1 MSFGREL
8 KCHARNVFADTNS
21 SHVEFW
27 YLWYFNGGLTPLC
40 VFSSCSSSNLFHP
53 SQLWRLIDAI
63 FIIIPFFPQ
72 QFVNIKRN
80 KSQEQTCW
88 SNLIVFWSSQS
99 QFLALKHLFAGL
111 FAGCLFYAWK
121 NLSKSIFIHFCLHLA
136 ILFFVHCDCV
146 ISPFRLKTV
155 QPKVRSF
162 PLLNIAQ
169 TLLTSSCCN
178 ETGYSCCSLDT

>member
-99 QFLALKHLFAGL
+99 QLLALKVILQNIYLQVASSMLGKICQNPFSFISVFILQSFSLFT
-111 FAGCLFYAWK
+111 
-121 NLSKSIFIHFCLHLA
+121 
-136 ILFFVHCDCV
+136 V
-146 ISPFRLKTV
+146 IV
-155 QPKVRSF
+155 SF
-162 PLLNIAQ
+162 PLSDLRLYNLKSVIPSFKYSTNPSNIQ
-169 TLLTSSCCN
+169 LL
-178 ETGYSCCSLDT
+178 

>member
-99 QFLALKHLFAGL
+99 QLLALKVILQNIYFSFISVFILQSFSLFT
-111 FAGCLFYAWK
+111 
-121 NLSKSIFIHFCLHLA
+121 
-136 ILFFVHCDCV
+136 V
-146 ISPFRLKTV
+146 IV
-155 QPKVRSF
+155 SF
-162 PLLNIAQ
+162 PLSDLRLYN
-169 TLLTSSCCN
+169 LKS
-178 ETGYSCCSLDT
+178 GHSLF

>member
-40 VFSSCSSSNLFHP
+40 VFSSCSSSNLFRP

-99 QFLALKHLFAGL
+99 QLLALKVILQNIYLQVASSMLGKICQNPFSFISVFILQSFSLFT
-111 FAGCLFYAWK
+111 
-121 NLSKSIFIHFCLHLA
+121 
-136 ILFFVHCDCV
+136 V
-146 ISPFRLKTV
+146 IV
-155 QPKVRSF
+155 SF
-162 PLLNIAQ
+162 PLSDLRLYNLKSVIPSFKYSTNPSNIQ
-169 TLLTSSCCN
+169 LL
-178 ETGYSCCSLDT
+178 

>member
-8 KCHARNVFADTNS
+8 KCHAWNVFADTNS

-63 FIIIPFFPQ
+63 FIIMPFFPQ

-99 QFLALKHLFAGL
+99 QLLALKVILQNIYLQVASSMLGKICQNPFSFISVFILQSFSLFT
-111 FAGCLFYAWK
+111 
-121 NLSKSIFIHFCLHLA
+121 
-136 ILFFVHCDCV
+136 V
-146 ISPFRLKTV
+146 IV
-155 QPKVRSF
+155 SF
-162 PLLNIAQ
+162 PLSDLR
-169 TLLTSSCCN
+169 L
-178 ETGYSCCSLDT
+178 

>member
-8 KCHARNVFADTNS
+8 KCHARNIFADTNS
-21 SHVEFW
+21 SHVDFW

-99 QFLALKHLFAGL
+99 QLLALKVILQNIYLQVASSMLGKICQNPFSFISVFILQSFSLFT
-111 FAGCLFYAWK
+111 
-121 NLSKSIFIHFCLHLA
+121 
-136 ILFFVHCDCV
+136 V
-146 ISPFRLKTV
+146 IV
-155 QPKVRSF
+155 SF
-162 PLLNIAQ
+162 PLSDLRLYN
-169 TLLTSSCCN
+169 LKSGHPLF
-178 ETGYSCCSLDT
+178 

>member
-99 QFLALKHLFAGL
+99 QLLALKVILQNIYLQVASSMLGKICQNPFSFISVFILQSFSLFT
-111 FAGCLFYAWK
+111 
-121 NLSKSIFIHFCLHLA
+121 
-136 ILFFVHCDCV
+136 V
-146 ISPFRLKTV
+146 IV
-155 QPKVRSF
+155 SF
-162 PLLNIAQ
+162 PL
-169 TLLTSSCCN
+169 S
-178 ETGYSCCSLDT
+178 D

>member
-40 VFSSCSSSNLFHP
+40 VLSSCSSSNLFHP

-99 QFLALKHLFAGL
+99 QLLALKVILQNIYLQVASSMLGKICQNPFSFISVFILQSFSLFT
-111 FAGCLFYAWK
+111 
-121 NLSKSIFIHFCLHLA
+121 
-136 ILFFVHCDCV
+136 V
-146 ISPFRLKTV
+146 IV
-155 QPKVRSF
+155 SF
-162 PLLNIAQ
+162 PLSDLRLYN
-169 TLLTSSCCN
+169 LKS
-178 ETGYSCCSLDT
+178 GHSLF